1 MGRLIG
7 GLCHLRTRA
16 AEILKTGEMRNG
28 RGEVVT
34 GGPGH

>member
-16 AEILKTGEMRNG
+16 AEILKTGELRYG
-28 RGEVVT
+28 QGQAVT

>member
-16 AEILKTGEMRNG
+16 AEILKTGEMRYG
-28 RGEVVT
+28 QGQAVT